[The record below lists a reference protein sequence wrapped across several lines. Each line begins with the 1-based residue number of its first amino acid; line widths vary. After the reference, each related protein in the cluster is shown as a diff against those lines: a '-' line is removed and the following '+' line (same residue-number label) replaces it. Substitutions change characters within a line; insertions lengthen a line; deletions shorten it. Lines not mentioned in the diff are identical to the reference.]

1 MIVLR
6 RNKNQQRRYAMKD
19 CSLKLASAPVTEKG
33 LEDPLTEVLRQG
45 AKELIRKAVEAELS
59 EMLSSYSE
67 VRLLDGRPAVV
78 RNGYLPAREIQ
89 TGIGEVEVQ
98 VPKVRDRSGSGI
110 HFNSQ
115 LLPPYL
121 RRTKSMEELI
131 PWLYLK
137 GLSTGDYTD
146 ALSALVGESA
156 RGLSA
161 NTVSRLK
168 EKWLDEHKEWQR
180 QDLSSKRYVYWWADG
195 IYSKVRMDDKLCLL
209 VIIGVTESGLKELVA
224 VHDGYRESA
233 ASWEE
238 VLLSLRQRGL
248 PSAPKL
254 AIGDG
259 ALGFW
264 GALSKIYPETRHQRC
279 WVHKTANVLNKLPKS
294 MQPKVKASLHEIWMA
309 STREDAYKAFD
320 NAISLYSAKYPK
332 AMECLAKDKEE
343 LLAFYD
349 FPAEHWIHIRT
360 TNPIESA
367 FATVRLRTH
376 KSRNCGSR
384 DTTLAMVFKLMEV
397 AQKRWIKIRGF
408 NLLTLVINN
417 VKFVDGVQVS
427 EQSDRVAA

>member
-1 MIVLR
+1 
-6 RNKNQQRRYAMKD
+6 MKD
-19 CSLKLASAPVTEKG
+19 CNLKLASAPAQEKRF
-33 LEDPLTEVLRQG
+33 EDPLTEVLRQG

-59 EMLSSYSE
+59 EMLSAYSE

-78 RNGYLPAREIQ
+78 RNGYLPARPIQ
-89 TGIGEVEVQ
+89 TGIGDVEVQ

-110 HFNSQ
+110 HFSSQ

-137 GLSTGDYTD
+137 GLSTGDYTE
-146 ALSALVGESA
+146 ALSALVGERA

-168 EKWLDEHKEWQR
+168 EKWLDEHQTWQR
-180 QDLSSKRYVYWWADG
+180 QDLSDKRYVYWWADG

-209 VIIGVTESGLKELVA
+209 VIIGVTESGTKELVA
-224 VHDGYRESA
+224 VSDGYRESV

-238 VLLSLRQRGL
+238 VLLNLRQRGL
-248 PSAPKL
+248 PTSPKL
-254 AIGDG
+254 AVGDG

-309 STREDAYKAFD
+309 STRDEAYKAFD
-320 NAISLYSAKYPK
+320 NTIALYRAKYPK
-332 AMECLAKDKEE
+332 AMECLVKDKEE
-343 LLAFYD
+343 LLSFYD

-367 FATVRLRTH
+367 FSTVRLRTH

-408 NLLTLVINN
+408 SLLTLVVNN
-417 VKFVDGVQVS
+417 VKFIDGVQVS
-427 EQSDRVAA
+427 EQSGRVAA